1 MDLEVGMQMT
11 LIDWLVGIGVAAAFV
26 LALLWLTEIEARK
39 LARADQEMR
48 RHVNRED
55 QGD

>member
-1 MDLEVGMQMT
+1 MT
-11 LIDWLVGIGVAAAFV
+11 LIDWLIGIGVAAAFV

-39 LARADQEMR
+39 LARADQAMR
-48 RHVNRED
+48 RHVNQQD